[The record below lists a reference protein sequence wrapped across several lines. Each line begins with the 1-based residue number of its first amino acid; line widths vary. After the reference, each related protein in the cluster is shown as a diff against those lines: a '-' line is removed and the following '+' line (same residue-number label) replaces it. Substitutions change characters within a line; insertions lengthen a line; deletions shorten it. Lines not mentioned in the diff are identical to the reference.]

1 MTIEE
6 IKSAINSRKLELV
19 DDKKKEAYEYFKE
32 FTDDNDLDNI
42 VNFLDV
48 DIWELIKCNLYLN
61 CKDKDMKKYSSII
74 DQYKDLFSIIKE
86 NYLSEFLDSITLYNN
101 RGKIDELIAFFKANG
116 LINELKTM
124 EPLTAVD
131 TSSVLTVATFKR
143 KTSKINDNFI
153 PFLELIKEEGNVVI
167 DQIRLYLLQSEIKSF
182 LGGRVIE
189 VNGDNI
195 RSERQRDDRVAA
207 AISRELEDFYDVKGI
222 VKKMTDVKDFKE
234 EYERKERNNQRE
246 VIELDNCF
254 KELLSNL
261 DNKQIVRYREI
272 IKGIR
277 SPKIKYMFLTFIR
290 EHNESY
296 HNQLKEELEKLKQDS
311 RVSIEALLNDYGIP
325 KDSYD
330 FETLPKYSKEELET
344 ILKVISKLNI
354 TNEEKIRIIKSTT
367 LDRILSLKT
376 FLDKELLLPEFV
388 SSNTS
393 ILNED
398 SKELD
403 YLKENLELLKSY
415 GIPSS
420 IFLNSMSI
428 LLNDTSVIRN
438 NIAILNSYNLLI
450 PLSTTSD
457 FRFLLCENLDSLID
471 KYLELGFEEYLESDL
486 NLLNKKELERVE
498 ALKAIGMPINS
509 REELERILNED
520 KVFFISTDEIK
531 NYLPDETRYVE
542 EPSEVVSVEK
552 LDEYKETNR
561 VYNFNGTR
569 VSIPKV
575 SRLMSSGLSMYQSII
590 SNTHFSEDELNGVI
604 RAIRNNQVKELKMD

>member
-42 VNFLDV
+42 VNFLDI

-61 CKDKDMKKYSSII
+61 CKDKDMEKYSSII

-116 LINELKTM
+116 LRNELKTM

-182 LGGRVIE
+182 LGGRVIT

-207 AISRELEDFYDVKGI
+207 AISRELEDFYDVKSI
-222 VKKMTDVKDFKE
+222 IKKMTDVKDFKDE
-234 EYERKERNNQRE
+234 CERKERNNQRE
-246 VIELDNCF
+246 VIELDSCF

-296 HNQLKEELEKLKQDS
+296 HDQLKEELEKLKQDS

-457 FRFLLCENLDSLID
+457 FRFLLSENLDSLID

-486 NLLNKKELERVE
+486 NLLNKKELERIE

-509 REELERILNED
+509 REELESILNED

-531 NYLPDETRYVE
+531 NYLPDETKYVE
-542 EPSEVVSVEK
+542 EPSEVVSLEK
-552 LDEYKETNR
+552 LDEYKETDR

>member
-116 LINELKTM
+116 LINEVKTM

-131 TSSVLTVATFKR
+131 NSSVLTVATFKK
-143 KTSKINDNFI
+143 KTSKIIDNFI

-182 LGGRVIE
+182 LGCRVIT

-195 RSERQRDDRVAA
+195 RSERQRDNRVAA

-296 HNQLKEELEKLKQDS
+296 HDQLKEELEKLKQDS

-376 FLDKELLLPEFV
+376 FLDKELLLSEFV

-428 LLNDTSVIRN
+428 LLNDTSIIRN
-438 NIAILNSYNLLI
+438 NIAILNSYNLLV

-457 FRFLLCENLDSLID
+457 FRFLLSENLDSLID

-509 REELERILNED
+509 REELESILNED

-552 LDEYKETNR
+552 LDEYKGTDR

-569 VSIPKV
+569 ESIPKV
-575 SRLMSSGLSMYQSII
+575 NR
-590 SNTHFSEDELNGVI
+590 
-604 RAIRNNQVKELKMD
+604 

>member
-1 MTIEE
+1 
-6 IKSAINSRKLELV
+6 
-19 DDKKKEAYEYFKE
+19 
-32 FTDDNDLDNI
+32 
-42 VNFLDV
+42 
-48 DIWELIKCNLYLN
+48 
-61 CKDKDMKKYSSII
+61 
-74 DQYKDLFSIIKE
+74 
-86 NYLSEFLDSITLYNN
+86 
-101 RGKIDELIAFFKANG
+101 
-116 LINELKTM
+116 
-124 EPLTAVD
+124 
-131 TSSVLTVATFKR
+131 
-143 KTSKINDNFI
+143 
-153 PFLELIKEEGNVVI
+153 
-167 DQIRLYLLQSEIKSF
+167 
-182 LGGRVIE
+182 
-189 VNGDNI
+189 
-195 RSERQRDDRVAA
+195 
-207 AISRELEDFYDVKGI
+207 
-222 VKKMTDVKDFKE
+222 
-234 EYERKERNNQRE
+234 
-246 VIELDNCF
+246 
-254 KELLSNL
+254 
-261 DNKQIVRYREI
+261 
-272 IKGIR
+272 
-277 SPKIKYMFLTFIR
+277 MFLTFIR

-296 HNQLKEELEKLKQDS
+296 HDQLKEELEKLKQDS

-457 FRFLLCENLDSLID
+457 FRFLLSENLDSLID

-486 NLLNKKELERVE
+486 NLLNKKELERIE

-509 REELERILNED
+509 REELESILNED

-531 NYLPDETRYVE
+531 NYLPDETKYVE
-542 EPSEVVSVEK
+542 EPSEVVSLEK
-552 LDEYKETNR
+552 LDEYKETDR